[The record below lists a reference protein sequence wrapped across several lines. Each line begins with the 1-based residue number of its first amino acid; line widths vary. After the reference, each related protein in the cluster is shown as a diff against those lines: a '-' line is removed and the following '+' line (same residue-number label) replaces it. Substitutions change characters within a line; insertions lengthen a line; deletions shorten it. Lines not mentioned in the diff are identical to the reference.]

1 MLSTTMEDYSRRV
14 YGITAPMESRWM
26 EIEVPVGLEA
36 GGDLLIILE
45 HGGLI
50 CIGKDVIFKQVG

>member
-1 MLSTTMEDYSRRV
+1 MGVGGRRV
-14 YGITAPMESRWM
+14 DGVTAQMESRWM

-50 CIGKDVIFKQVG
+50 GMGKDVIFKQVGGEI